1 MLDVE
6 KQLQKKTTKMVMEQ
20 MARDNGKMY
29 SELFHYVKEVVY
41 SSMPTVVAQLRKGD
55 TDCVYNN
62 TLIKHD
68 VQHGKTLEF
77 MSNAPIECSLERLD
91 ELLWI
96 HLRHPSDAAA
106 MADSS
111 ARTENKLPCDRQFTM
126 NFSGTLGEVTM
137 DGMSAVH
144 RFVEPNRIVLAY
156 TSLLVPR
163 GSGLLF
169 RENGWLILSHAH
181 AAECTVAPTVFQT
194 FYRLYVERQDAN
206 DAGMSIATANLCDF
220 VMNAQSD
227 KMRNYQLMIQN
238 MLLHQRDAIPGG
250 SILGSCS
257 AVECGA

>member
-6 KQLQKKTTKMVMEQ
+6 KQLQKKTTETIMEQ
-20 MARDNGKMY
+20 MARDNGKAY
-29 SELFHYVKEVVY
+29 AELFHYLKEVVY
-41 SSMPTVVAQLRKGD
+41 GSMPAVVAQLRRGD

-91 ELLWI
+91 ALLWV
-96 HLRHPSDAAA
+96 HLRHPSDAADT
-106 MADSS
+106 ADSPT
-111 ARTENKLPCDRQFTM
+111 RMVNEQPCDRQFTM
-126 NFSGTLGEVTM
+126 NFSGMLGEVAIN
-137 DGMSAVH
+137 GISAVH
-144 RFVEPNRIVLAY
+144 RFVEPNRIVLVY
-156 TSLLVPR
+156 TSLLVPK

-181 AAECTVAPTVFQT
+181 AAGCAVAPTVFQT
-194 FYRLYVERQDAN
+194 FYRLHVERQDTN
-206 DAGMSIATANLCDF
+206 NAGMSIATANLCDF
-220 VMNAQSD
+220 FMNAQSD

-250 SILGSCS
+250 SILGTCS